1 MSTAALTLTLA
12 KGLDVL
18 ESLADG
24 DEAALGG
31 LARRVGLSEPTLYRL
46 LATLAARGYVEKAA
60 RGRYRL
66 TSKLSEVG
74 GRALRR
80 GDLAEVAAPAM
91 RHLTEATREAA
102 LLSVRQGDGI
112 VIIAKI
118 ECPQPV
124 RVETYVGLRAPLH
137 ASAMGKAILG
147 ADDVL
152 PGALDR
158 FTKATTT
165 ARAKLAREL
174 AETRRR
180 GWAVNR
186 DEWRDGVSAVA
197 MALHDAAGTAVAA
210 LSLTVPSARFTP
222 AALRDRFVPALR
234 RAVGAIEGDLARR
247 GG

>member
-24 DEAALGG
+24 DEVGLGG

-66 TSKLSEVG
+66 TPKLSEVG

-80 GDLAEVAAPAM
+80 GDLTEIAAPAM
-91 RHLTEATREAA
+91 RALTEETREAA
-102 LLSVRQGDGI
+102 LLSQRQGDGI
-112 VIIAKI
+112 VIIAKV

-124 RVETYVGLRAPLH
+124 RVETFVGLRAPLH
-137 ASAMGKAILG
+137 ASAMGKAILAG
-147 ADDVL
+147 GEDL
-152 PGALDR
+152 PASLPR
-158 FTKATTT
+158 FTKSTTV
-165 ARAKLAREL
+165 ARAKLSREL
-174 AETRRR
+174 SDTRRR

-197 MALHDAAGTAVAA
+197 MALHDPTGAAVAA

-222 AALRDRFVPALR
+222 AALRDRFAPALR
-234 RAVGAIEGDLARR
+234 HAVAAIEAHLARR
-247 GG
+247 GA